1 VAPEVKGKDKA
12 VCVLN

>member
-1 VAPEVKGKDKA
+1 MCLIKGTA